1 MFAGGKM
8 IWAPV
13 QAVSQGDWIYQI
25 VSDNASVIDEDWE
38 FQKVTMFFANG
49 SIKMAVLVNQD
60 HF

>member
-1 MFAGGKM
+1 M

-49 SIKMAVLVNQD
+49 SIKMEVLATQD
-60 HF
+60 GF